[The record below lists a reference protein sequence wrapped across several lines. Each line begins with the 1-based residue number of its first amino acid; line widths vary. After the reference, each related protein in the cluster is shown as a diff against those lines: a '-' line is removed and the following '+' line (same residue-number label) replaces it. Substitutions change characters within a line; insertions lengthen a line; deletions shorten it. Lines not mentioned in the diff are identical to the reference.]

1 VCKTLLDF
9 NTIQIVYFLPGRAL
23 DQRGWDFLPS
33 LEQQSRV
40 LREQVKG
47 VTNLAIDCL
56 KKPGTMCREGEG
68 RKKIMVRVVELSPDR
83 PRLHLGPAKV
93 EEYEV

>member
-1 VCKTLLDF
+1 
-9 NTIQIVYFLPGRAL
+9 VYFLPGVAL

-40 LREQVKG
+40 LREQAKV

-56 KKPGTMCREGEG
+56 KKPGTMCREGDG
-68 RKKIMVRVVELSPDR
+68 RKKIMVRVIELSLDHSR
-83 PRLHLGPAKV
+83 SHLGPAKV